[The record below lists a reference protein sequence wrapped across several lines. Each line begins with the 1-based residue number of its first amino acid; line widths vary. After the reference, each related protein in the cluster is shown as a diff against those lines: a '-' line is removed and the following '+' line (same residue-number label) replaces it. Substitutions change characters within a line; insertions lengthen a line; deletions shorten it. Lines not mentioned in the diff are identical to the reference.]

1 MVRTINIGTRCDS
14 SYYGVNVSTPL
25 LYSYVIDNRPSL
37 YTGTLTTFCIT
48 LQNANDGGTVKFRTY
63 NVSGTTF
70 TLNDES
76 TTLTIPSG
84 SGATTYTLSGQ
95 SVDVTAG
102 NYLGACITDTT
113 TDGLEIYYSLT
124 QGDYM
129 YYRGSSCA
137 NGNYPDDFV
146 RLNGSILLHG
156 SGVEP
161 TSGNPPD
168 ACQDTGIVAVGSTYN
183 GYGIIYVYSAYCTA
197 PRYVI
202 CNLTTPWAT
211 TYNYIQFFDGTKRIY
226 TKGSTPE
233 EYWSVECTSIFC
245 GTTDHGT
252 FTECWYRDSDIY
264 FVKKGGSDSNFGTS
278 WTAAFASITKAANV
292 VDQKGYVYI
301 GYGKYT
307 SETDITPDNIGSDPI
322 NYYIESPP
330 DGSEWFETTL
340 YPSEDTYGSRA
351 NPTTNYGSQTTV
363 DLLCRN
369 GSDIYSYGYF
379 GFNISNLNKG
389 LITKVEFEFEVDNL
403 SYSPC
408 TMYIYRVTESW
419 DESTL
424 TWNNRPSYDSSE
436 VKTVTI
442 TGAVT
447 FKVDITDLFED
458 ETSDSFFSV
467 VAHATVGYSN
477 EWVDI
482 ASKEFGTDTRLYIYH
497 DNYVSISP

>member
-14 SYYGVNVSTPL
+14 SFYGVNISTPL

-63 NVSGTTF
+63 DVSGTTF

-76 TTLTIPSG
+76 STLTIPSG
-84 SGATTYTLSGQ
+84 SGANTYTLSGQ

-124 QGDYM
+124 QGTYM
-129 YYRGSSCA
+129 YYYGGSCA

-146 RLNGSILLHG
+146 RLNGSILIHG

-168 ACQDTGIVAVGSTYN
+168 ACQNTGIVVVGSTYN
-183 GYGIIYVYSAYCTA
+183 GYGTIYIISAYCTA
-197 PRYVI
+197 PRYVT

-211 TYNYIQFFDGTKRIY
+211 SYSAVRFYDGTKKIY
-226 TKGSTPE
+226 TKGSNPE

-245 GTTDHGT
+245 GTTDHGE

-278 WTAAFASITKAANV
+278 WTQAFASITKAADRVEQN
-292 VDQKGYVYI
+292 GYVYI

-307 SETDITPDNIGSDPI
+307 SETDITPDDIGSDPI
-322 NYYIESPP
+322 SYFIESPP
-330 DGSEWFETTL
+330 GGSEWIEEELHPTK
-340 YPSEDTYGSRA
+340 DTYGSQA
-351 NPTTNYGSQTTV
+351 NPTTNYGSQVTV
-363 DLLCRN
+363 DLLCS
-369 GSDIYSYGYF
+369 GTTSATSYGYI
-379 GFNISNLNKG
+379 GFDISDINKE
-389 LITKVEFEFEVDNL
+389 LVSKVEL
-403 SYSPC
+403 
-408 TMYIYRVTESW
+408 
-419 DESTL
+419 
-424 TWNNRPSYDSSE
+424 
-436 VKTVTI
+436 
-442 TGAVT
+442 
-447 FKVDITDLFED
+447 
-458 ETSDSFFSV
+458 
-467 VAHATVGYSN
+467 
-477 EWVDI
+477 
-482 ASKEFGTDTRLYIYH
+482 
-497 DNYVSISP
+497 